1 MSAQRCAASIGTR
14 NSRLPWCALALGMT
28 LAGCHRQPPISD
40 EGIAAATEPAFA
52 PYAGPVSDLPA
63 GGRCSLDAVDGKS
76 AQQARVRPRSWVT
89 FGGWMADAA
98 DAVPDGATLVLNSA
112 AASYGVPI
120 VAGGERPD
128 VVQVLRKPALLR
140 SGYNHRAWLPAIQPG
155 SYRVFLVYG
164 RDKAASACAMGTIA
178 AGEP

>member
-1 MSAQRCAASIGTR
+1 MSTRHCAVSVGIS
-14 NSRLPWCALALGMT
+14 NRLHWVALALGT
-28 LAGCHRQPPISD
+28 LLAGCSRQPPISG

-52 PYAGPVSDLPA
+52 PYAVPVSDLPA
-63 GGRCSLDAVDGKS
+63 GGRCSLDAVDGNP

-98 DAVPDGATLVLNSA
+98 DTVPDGATLVLNSA
-112 AASYGVPI
+112 AASYAVPI

-128 VVQVLRKPALLR
+128 VAQAFSKPALLR
-140 SGYNHRAWLPAIQPG
+140 SGYNQRAWLPAIHPG

-164 RDKAASACAMGTIA
+164 RDNAMSACAVGTIV
-178 AGEP
+178 AGTP

>member
-1 MSAQRCAASIGTR
+1 
-14 NSRLPWCALALGMT
+14 
-28 LAGCHRQPPISD
+28 
-40 EGIAAATEPAFA
+40 
-52 PYAGPVSDLPA
+52 
-63 GGRCSLDAVDGKS
+63 
-76 AQQARVRPRSWVT
+76 
-89 FGGWMADAA
+89 MADAA

-164 RDKAASACAMGTIA
+164 RDNAASACAMGTLV
-178 AGEP
+178 AGAP

>member
-1 MSAQRCAASIGTR
+1 MSTLRGAASIGMK
-14 NSRLPWCALALGMT
+14 SRLPWIALAVGTMLG
-28 LAGCHRQPPISD
+28 GCHRQPPISD
-40 EGIAAATEPAFA
+40 EGIATATEPAFT
-52 PYAGPVSDLPA
+52 PYPGSIASLPT
-63 GGRCSLDAVDGKS
+63 GGHCSLDAVDGKP
-76 AQQARVRPRSWVT
+76 AQQAHVRPRSWVT

-98 DAVPDGATLVLNSA
+98 DGVPDGATLVLNST
-112 AASYGVPI
+112 AASYAVPI

-128 VVQVLRKPALLR
+128 VAQVLGKPALLR

-164 RDKAASACAMGTIA
+164 RDKAASACEMGTIV

>member
-1 MSAQRCAASIGTR
+1 MSARRCAASIGTSHR
-14 NSRLPWCALALGMT
+14 RLPWFALAVGMT
-28 LAGCHRQPPISD
+28 LAGCYRQPPISD

-63 GGRCSLDAVDGKS
+63 GGRCSLDAVDGKP
-76 AQQARVRPRSWVT
+76 AQQARVRPRGWVT

-98 DAVPDGATLVLNSA
+98 DAVPDGATLVLNAA
-112 AASYGVPI
+112 AASYAVPI

-128 VVQVLRKPALLR
+128 VAQAFGKPALLR
-140 SGYNHRAWLPAIQPG
+140 SGYNQRAWLPAIQPG

-164 RDKAASACAMGTIA
+164 RDNAASACAMGTLV
-178 AGEP
+178 AGAP